1 MNTLT
6 NLLKDR
12 QIGTWCKRAAWII
25 LAIGLLE
32 IALNIYNVSRQFGY
46 GSSIVNVTS
55 GLIAQIVGYGI
66 AVLPS
71 ILFYFFIL
79 YAAGALVDHV
89 VAATE
94 EESLVDEEE
103 EDDDMAEDIEVTPG
117 QMR

>member
-12 QIGTWCKRAAWII
+12 QIGTWCRRAAWFI

-32 IALNIYNVSRQFGY
+32 IALNIYNVTRQFGY
-46 GSSIVNVTS
+46 GSSFVNVTP
-55 GLIAQIVGYGI
+55 GLLAQIVGYGL

-79 YAAGALVDHV
+79 YTAGALVDHV
-89 VAATE
+89 VAGTE
-94 EESLVDEEE
+94 EESYVDEEE
-103 EDDDMAEDIEVTPG
+103 ENDHMAEDEEVTPG

>member
-6 NLLKDR
+6 NLLKDH
-12 QIGTWCKRAAWII
+12 QIGTWCKRAAWFI
-25 LAIGLLE
+25 LAIGLVE

-46 GSSIVNVTS
+46 GSPTLPPVF
-55 GLIAQIVGYGI
+55 LAQIVGYGI

-71 ILFYFFIL
+71 ILFYFFML

-94 EESLVDEEE
+94 EEENDDMVEDEEV
-103 EDDDMAEDIEVTPG
+103 MPG

>member
-6 NLLKDR
+6 NLFKDH
-12 QIGTWCKRAAWII
+12 QIGTWCKRAAWFI
-25 LAIGLLE
+25 LAIGLVE

-46 GSSIVNVTS
+46 GSPPLTLSEL
-55 GLIAQIVGYGI
+55 GQIVGYGI
-66 AVLPS
+66 GILPQ

-89 VAATE
+89 VAGTE
-94 EESLVDEEE
+94 EKNYVDDEEE
-103 EDDDMAEDIEVTPG
+103 NDDMVEDEEVTPG

>member
-6 NLLKDR
+6 NLLKDH

-25 LAIGLLE
+25 LAIGLTE

-46 GSSIVNVTS
+46 GSPPLPPVLLTQ
-55 GLIAQIVGYGI
+55 LIGYGI

-79 YAAGALVDHV
+79 YAVGTLVNHV
-89 VAATE
+89 VAGIE
-94 EESLVDEEE
+94 EENDIDEEE
-103 EDDDMAEDIEVTPG
+103 DQIDLVGDEEIAPG

>member
-6 NLLKDR
+6 NLLKDH
-12 QIGTWCKRAAWII
+12 QIGTWCKRAAWFI
-25 LAIGLLE
+25 LAIGLVE

-46 GSSIVNVTS
+46 GSPTLPP
-55 GLIAQIVGYGI
+55 GYLAQIVGYGI
-66 AVLPS
+66 AALPS
-71 ILFYFFIL
+71 ILFYFFML

-94 EESLVDEEE
+94 EEENDDMVEDEEV
-103 EDDDMAEDIEVTPG
+103 MPG

>member
-6 NLLKDR
+6 NLLKDH
-12 QIGTWCKRAAWII
+12 QVGTWCKRAAWFI
-25 LAIGLLE
+25 LVIGLLE

-46 GSSIVNVTS
+46 GSPTLPP
-55 GLIAQIVGYGI
+55 GFLAQIAGYGI

-89 VAATE
+89 VTGSE
-94 EESLVDEEE
+94 EDG
-103 EDDDMAEDIEVTPG
+103 EDDDNDEVEEDEEIAPG

>member
-1 MNTLT
+1 MNNLT
-6 NLLKDR
+6 NLLKDH

-46 GSSIVNVTS
+46 GSSFVNVTP
-55 GLIAQIVGYGI
+55 GLVAQLVGYGI
-66 AVLPS
+66 TYFPS

-79 YAAGALVDHV
+79 YAAGALVNHFVTDSEV
-89 VAATE
+89 YDEDEDNDEVE
-94 EESLVDEEE
+94 EDEEI
-103 EDDDMAEDIEVTPG
+103 APG

>member
-6 NLLKDR
+6 NLLKDH

-32 IALNIYNVSRQFGY
+32 IALNIYNISRQFGY
-46 GSSIVNVTS
+46 GSPTLPP
-55 GLIAQIVGYGI
+55 GYLAQIVGYGI

-71 ILFYFFIL
+71 ILFYFFVL

-89 VAATE
+89 VAGTE
-94 EESLVDEEE
+94 EESYVDEKEE
-103 EDDDMAEDIEVTPG
+103 NDEMAEDEEVTPG